1 MSKTNTKLDSTIGT
15 LQPKPALVASKAI
28 PKPDTTNISGHSAYT
43 QDKWRKLLTILN
55 TSKLQSQYYRSESST
70 LKDLQ
75 LLINECAQEN
85 LYLTCQCIV
94 YSRCVGEGLRTISH
108 AAAVLISS
116 HLAGSEFSKRFYSQW
131 DRSKKQGGVIFRPD
145 DMYEIMQ
152 GFIALNS
159 SSESSP
165 KLTNAMKK
173 GFASAIESF
182 DSYPLLKYK
191 SSLIDVINLVRPKA
205 TNSEATVIIDGKMHY
220 TINAIMQG
228 LKVSADTWEVNQVK
242 AGQIVADAVKEG
254 KIDAVEAKSIL
265 TEAKAEN
272 WDELLQNDKLG
283 ILAAVRNIRNILLNN
298 PKKST
303 VDALDKLLS
312 NSDRIRDGRI
322 FPYQLDMAN
331 ELIMQEFP
339 HNPDARRLQVALL
352 KGYTHAVPNLAAILP
367 GRNVIF
373 LDQSGSMDYMIRYN
387 GKNGSQSCS
396 KKASMLAATIALA
409 TNADI
414 IRFGST
420 AEYTAYSPSVDIF
433 TLAGQI
439 DNPKMGG
446 TSLASAWDLAS
457 RKGVK
462 YDRVF
467 ILSDNECNIGSSYE
481 RYKQYIEKVGDPYV
495 YSVDLAGYGTDCMA
509 GDKVKYFYGYGMAMF
524 EDIAKLEYNPDHHM
538 DKVKQIII

>member
-1 MSKTNTKLDSTIGT
+1 MSKTNTKLASTIGT

-43 QDKWRKLLTILN
+43 QEKWRKLLTILN
-55 TSKLQSQYYRSESST
+55 TSKLQSQYYRSESET
-70 LKDLQ
+70 LKDLHA
-75 LLINECAQEN
+75 LITDCAEEN

-108 AAAVLISS
+108 AASVFISS
-116 HLAGSEFSKRFYSQW
+116 HLAGAEFSKRFYSHW
-131 DRSKKQGGVIFRPD
+131 DKSKKQGGVIFRPD

-159 SSESSP
+159 STESSP

-173 GFASAIESF
+173 GFANAIESF

-191 SSLIDVINLVRPKA
+191 SSLIDVVNLVRPSSARSKA
-205 TNSEATVIIDGKMHY
+205 IVDIEGESVKTID
-220 TINAIMQG
+220 AIMRG

-242 AGQIVADAVKEG
+242 AGQIVAEAVKEG
-254 KIDAVEAKSIL
+254 KVDAVQAQAIL

-272 WDELLQNDKLG
+272 WDELLSSDKLG
-283 ILAAVRNIRNILLNN
+283 ILAAIRNLRNILKNN
-298 PKKST
+298 PKDET
-303 VDALDKLLS
+303 IDKLAHLLA
-312 NSDRIRDGRI
+312 NSDRIRDGKI
-322 FPYQLDMAN
+322 FPYQLDIAN
-331 ELIMQEFP
+331 ELILQEFP
-339 HNPDARRLQVALL
+339 ADRNARILSIALS
-352 KGYTHAVPNLAAILP
+352 KGYTYAVPNLSAILP

-373 LDQSGSMDYMIRYN
+373 LDQSVSMNYSIIVN

-420 AEYTAYSPSVDIF
+420 AEYITYDPSVNIF
-433 TLAGQI
+433 TLAKI
-439 DNPKMGG
+439 LDNSKMGG
-446 TSLASAWDLAS
+446 TNLSAAWEHARLS
-457 RKGVK
+457 GKQ

-467 ILSDNECNIGSSYE
+467 ILSDNECNVGSSYD
-481 RYKQYIEKVGDPYV
+481 RYKKYVEQVGDPYV
-495 YSVDLAGYGTDCMA
+495 YSVDLAGYGTDCIA

>member
-1 MSKTNTKLDSTIGT
+1 MSKTNTKLASTIGT
-15 LQPKPALVASKAI
+15 LKPKPALVASKAI

-43 QDKWRKLLTILN
+43 QEKWRKLLTILN
-55 TSKLQSQYYRSESST
+55 TSKLQSQYYRSESET
-70 LKDLQ
+70 LKDLHA
-75 LLINECAQEN
+75 LIADCAEEN

-108 AAAVLISS
+108 AASVFISS
-116 HLAGSEFSKRFYSQW
+116 HLAGAEFSKRFYSHW
-131 DRSKKQGGVIFRPD
+131 DKSKKQGGVIFRPD

-242 AGQIVADAVKEG
+242 AGQIVAEAVKEG
-254 KIDAVEAKSIL
+254 KVDAVQAQAIL

-272 WDELLQNDKLG
+272 WDELLSSDKLG
-283 ILAAVRNIRNILLNN
+283 ILAAIRNLRNILKND
-298 PKKST
+298 PKDET
-303 VDALDKLLS
+303 IDKLAHLLA
-312 NSDRIRDGRI
+312 NSDRIRDGKI
-322 FPYQLDMAN
+322 FPYQLDIAN
-331 ELIMQEFP
+331 ELILQEFP
-339 HNPDARRLQVALL
+339 ADRNARILSIALS
-352 KGYTHAVPNLAAILP
+352 KGYTYAVPNLSAILP

-373 LDQSGSMDYMIRYN
+373 LDQSGSMDYSIIVN

-420 AEYTAYSPSVDIF
+420 AQYITYDPSVNIF
-433 TLAGQI
+433 TLAKI
-439 DNPKMGG
+439 LDNPKMGG
-446 TSLASAWDLAS
+446 TNLASAWDLAS
-457 RKGVK
+457 RTGI

-467 ILSDNECNIGSSYE
+467 ILSDNECNVGSSYD
-481 RYKQYIEKVGDPYV
+481 RYKKYVEQVGDPYV
-495 YSVDLAGYGTDCMA
+495 YSVDLAGYGTDCIA

>member
-1 MSKTNTKLDSTIGT
+1 MSKSNTKLASTIGT
-15 LQPKPALVASKAI
+15 LKPKPALVASKAI

-43 QDKWRKLLTILN
+43 QDKWRRLLTILN
-55 TSKLQSQYYRSESST
+55 TSKLQSQYYRSESAT
-70 LKDLQ
+70 LKDLHT
-75 LLINECAQEN
+75 LIADCAQEN

-108 AAAVLISS
+108 AASVFISS
-116 HLAGSEFSKRFYSQW
+116 YLAGAEFSKRFYSQW
-131 DRSKKQGGVIFRPD
+131 DKGKKQGGVIFRPD
-145 DMYEIMQ
+145 DMSEIMQ
-152 GFIALNS
+152 GFIALNTS
-159 SSESSP
+159 TESSP

-173 GFASAIESF
+173 GFANAIESY

-191 SSLIDVINLVRPKA
+191 SSLIDVINLVRPSSARSKA
-205 TNSEATVIIDGKMHY
+205 TVEVNNESIKTID
-220 TINAIMQG
+220 AIMRG

-242 AGQIVADAVKEG
+242 AGQIVAEAVKEG
-254 KIDAVEAKSIL
+254 KVDIIEAKTIL
-265 TEAKAEN
+265 TDAKAEN
-272 WDELLQNDKLG
+272 WDELLSNDKLG
-283 ILAAVRNIRNILLNN
+283 ILAAIRNIRNILLNN

-303 VDALDKLLS
+303 IATLDTLLS
-312 NSDRIRDGRI
+312 NPDRIRAGKI

-339 HNPDARRLQVALL
+339 HNPDARQLQVALL
-352 KGYTHAVPNLAAILP
+352 KGYMHAIPNLAAILP
-367 GRNVIF
+367 GRNVVF
-373 LDQSGSMDYMIRYN
+373 LDQSGSMDKVIRY
-387 GKNGSQSCS
+387 GTKNGSQSCS

-414 IRFGST
+414 IRFGSN
-420 AEYTAYSPSVDIF
+420 AMYTNYSSVVDVF
-433 TLAGQI
+433 TLAGQL
-439 DNPKMGG
+439 DNPRMGG
-446 TSLASAWDLAS
+446 TSLSSAWKLAS
-457 RKGVK
+457 KKEIG

-467 ILSDNECNIGSSYE
+467 ILSDNECNIGSSYD
-481 RYKQYIEKVGDPYV
+481 RYKQYVEKVGDPYI

>member
-1 MSKTNTKLDSTIGT
+1 MSKTNTKLASTIGT
-15 LQPKPALVASKAI
+15 LKTKPALVASKAI

-43 QDKWRKLLTILN
+43 QEKWRKLLIILN
-55 TSKLQSQYYRSESST
+55 TSKLQSQYYRSESET
-70 LKDLQ
+70 LKDLHA
-75 LLINECAQEN
+75 LIADCAEEN

-108 AAAVLISS
+108 AASVFISS
-116 HLAGSEFSKRFYSQW
+116 HLAGAEFSKRFYSHW
-131 DRSKKQGGVIFRPD
+131 DKSKKQGGVIFRPD

-159 SSESSP
+159 STESNP

-173 GFASAIESF
+173 GFANAIESF

-191 SSLIDVINLVRPKA
+191 SSLIDVVNLVRPSSARSKA
-205 TNSEATVIIDGKMHY
+205 IVDIEGESVKTID
-220 TINAIMQG
+220 AIMRG

-242 AGQIVADAVKEG
+242 AGQIVAEAVKEG
-254 KIDAVEAKSIL
+254 KVDAVQAQAIL

-272 WDELLQNDKLG
+272 WDELLSSGKLG
-283 ILAAVRNIRNILLNN
+283 ILAAIRNLRNILKND
-298 PKKST
+298 PKDET
-303 VDALDKLLS
+303 IDKLAHLLA
-312 NSDRIRDGRI
+312 NSDRIKDGKI
-322 FPYQLDMAN
+322 FPYQLDIAN
-331 ELIMQEFP
+331 ELILQEFP
-339 HNPDARRLQVALL
+339 SDRNARILSTALS
-352 KGYTHAVPNLAAILP
+352 KGYTYAVPNLSAILP

-373 LDQSGSMDYMIRYN
+373 LDQSGSMDYVIRVN

-420 AEYTAYSPSVDIF
+420 AEYITYDPSVNIF
-433 TLAGQI
+433 TLAKI
-439 DNPKMGG
+439 LDNPKMGG
-446 TSLASAWDLAS
+446 TNLASAWDLAS

-467 ILSDNECNIGSSYE
+467 ILSDNECNVGSSYD
-481 RYKQYIEKVGDPYV
+481 RYKKYVEQVGDPYV
-495 YSVDLAGYGTDCMA
+495 YSVDLAGYGTDCIA

-524 EDIAKLEYNPDHHM
+524 EDIAKLEYNPDHYM